1 MKHNKYFS
9 NKRKVIFMAW
19 VETIV
24 CSGRKG
30 VNARLRRMLRARQEY
45 KRRQPGCIGAWMGTG
60 AESSEMMLLQSAY
73 QSSQDWKRI
82 SEEIQNSLDVEDGG
96 IEGLLLG
103 PPLVGI
109 FEIPD
114 EELQQ
119 LNFG

>member
-1 MKHNKYFS
+1 
-9 NKRKVIFMAW
+9 MAW

-30 VNARLRRMLRARQEY
+30 SGETSSHVACSAGVQTTSTR
-45 KRRQPGCIGAWMGTG
+45 CIGAWIGTG
-60 AESSEMMLLQSAY
+60 AESNAMLLVQSAFHTAE
-73 QSSQDWKRI
+73 DWKRI
-82 SEEIQNSLDVEDGG
+82 SQEIQSSLDVDDGG

-114 EELQQ
+114 DELQSMS
-119 LNFG
+119 FDSTG

>member
-1 MKHNKYFS
+1 
-9 NKRKVIFMAW
+9 MAW

-30 VNARLRRMLRARQEY
+30 SDARLRRMLRARQEY
-45 KRRQPGCIGAWMGTG
+45 KRRQPGCIGAWIGTG
-60 AESSEMMLLQSAY
+60 AESNAMMLVQSAFHTAE
-73 QSSQDWKRI
+73 DWKRI
-82 SEEIQNSLDVEDGG
+82 SQEIQSSLDVDDGG

-114 EELQQ
+114 DELQSMR
-119 LNFG
+119 FDSVS